1 MKKTGRGMAAAFYP
15 IGLSGG
21 GDPSQAMIKMKP
33 DGTADLFL
41 GSVEI
46 GQGSKTVLA
55 QIAAEELGIDYE
67 QVNVLCPDTDTGPF
81 CMGTFASRVTF
92 IAGNAVIEAA
102 KEVKQILFNV
112 VSQTLGAPADG
123 MEVAGG
129 MIRVKGAPSTCI
141 SMADAVGMATFQK
154 SMLVVGR
161 GCFMKA
167 PTGVDEATGACEP
180 CYTMSYAAA
189 YAEVEVDTLTGVVD
203 VKKLVSVNDIGQ
215 AINPALAEGQAEGGA
230 SMGLGAALMENRNP
244 DYPKM
249 GQVPRSFCDYLI
261 PTAIDMPELDVSFIE
276 TPSDGGPY
284 GARAVGEMSSNAHA
298 PAIVNAI
305 YDAVGVRLTEL
316 PATPEKVL
324 RAIVEKSAGRA

>member
-1 MKKTGRGMAAAFYP
+1 MKKTGKGIAAAFYP

-92 IAGNAVIEAA
+92 IAGNAVIAAA
-102 KEVKQILFNV
+102 KEVKQSLFDIV
-112 VSQTLGAPADG
+112 CQSLGASADELEVADG
-123 MEVAGG
+123 K
-129 MIRVKGAPSTCI
+129 IQVKGATDHCI
-141 SMADAVGMATFQK
+141 SLADAVGMATFQK
-154 SMLVVGR
+154 SILVVGR
-161 GCFMKA
+161 GSFMKS
-167 PTGVDEATGACEP
+167 PTGVDEETGACEP
-180 CYTMSYAAA
+180 CYTMSYAAV
-189 YAEVEVDTLTGVVD
+189 YAEVEVDTQTGIVD
-203 VKKLVSVNDIGQ
+203 VKKLVSINDIGQ

-244 DYPKM
+244 DYPEM
-249 GQVPRSFCDYLI
+249 NHVPASLCDYTI
-261 PTAIDMPELDVSFIE
+261 PTTIDMPELDVGFIE

-284 GARAVGEMSSNAHA
+284 GAQG
-298 PAIVNAI
+298 
-305 YDAVGVRLTEL
+305 
-316 PATPEKVL
+316 
-324 RAIVEKSAGRA
+324 GR